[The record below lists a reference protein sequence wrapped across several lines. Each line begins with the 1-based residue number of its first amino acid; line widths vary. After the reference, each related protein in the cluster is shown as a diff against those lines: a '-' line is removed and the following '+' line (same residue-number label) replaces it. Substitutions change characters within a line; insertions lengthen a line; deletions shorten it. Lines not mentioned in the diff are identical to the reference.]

1 MEKFIENFAE
11 ILELDESE
19 ITSDFDFQNTANW
32 DSLAQL
38 SLIALAD
45 DDYGVILTSDELK
58 SIKTVEELFKALQP

>member
-1 MEKFIENFAE
+1 MEKFIESFAE

-19 ITSDFDFQNTANW
+19 ITSDFNFQNTANW

-58 SIKTVEELFKALQP
+58 SIKTVEELFKTLQP